1 EPDSKFAKESIFEL
15 IKNLGEVPEKYR
27 IRIGNQG
34 GGFFNHAIYFACLS
48 PNPANA
54 TRVPT
59 GKLLNDITSTFG
71 SYEAFQEKFT
81 QEAASLFGSGYV
93 WLVRKSFD
101 ANAELA
107 IVTTAN
113 QDSPITDGLMPLLV
127 IDVWEHAY
135 YLKHEYRRNNYVD
148 DWWMVVDWVNVAQME
163 GFWLTGKV
171 DYSLRDEL

>member
-1 EPDSKFAKESIFEL
+1 MYLFVDIECNETIFRET
-15 IKNLGEVPEKYR
+15 
-27 IRIGNQG
+27 
-34 GGFFNHAIYFACLS
+34 LS
-48 PNPANA
+48 EYGLHIP
-54 TRVPT
+54 
-59 GKLLNDITSTFG
+59 
-71 SYEAFQEKFT
+71 
-81 QEAASLFGSGYV
+81 GYV

-127 IDVWEHAY
+127 IGVWEHAY
-135 YLKHEYRRNNYVD
+135 YLKHEYRRNNYID
-148 DWWMVVDWVNVAQME
+148 DWWMVVDWANVAQKE